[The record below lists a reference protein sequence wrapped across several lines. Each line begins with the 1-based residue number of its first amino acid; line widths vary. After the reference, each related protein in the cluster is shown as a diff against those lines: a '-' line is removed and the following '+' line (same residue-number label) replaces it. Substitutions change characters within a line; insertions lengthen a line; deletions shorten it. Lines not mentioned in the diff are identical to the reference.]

1 MNLGKS
7 IQATEINID
16 SLLNKFIPTS
26 LLPQL
31 ENLSDFE
38 LAQFELQFNKELSED
53 RIIKLAAKENE
64 ELSEDRPIELAKE
77 EKDEQDKPEE
87 LVFWTEGQVL
97 RIFDEPEII
106 DLIKTSLWEKIKAL
120 IK

>member
-1 MNLGKS
+1 MRIAFIKLFGNNLPKGTRKK
-7 IQATEINID
+7 IFVV
-16 SLLNKFIPTS
+16 L
-26 LLPQL
+26 
-31 ENLSDFE
+31 
-38 LAQFELQFNKELSED
+38 FNEELSED
-53 RIIKLAAKENE
+53 RLIKLAIEENEELSEDRLIKLAAKENE